1 MTETHPE
8 NATEAGSQPPRS
20 LRVAA
25 VQATLREGLS
35 LLGIAA
41 PDQM

>member
-1 MTETHPE
+1 VGDDVRL
-8 NATEAGSQPPRS
+8 A
-20 LRVAA
+20 LVAA